1 MEAIVGPTIFNHVM
15 SAIKFVHS
23 FAPLVRPSVV
33 LVPSLLVELTSSLA
47 SFVGMDEQT
56 VCYTL
61 GLFLAYPLGLVM
73 LKLPFGLPRHVFS
86 FLMGAFLLQYTI
98 GVQWIHHLVSSLAA
112 YGLIL
117 ALPLRK
123 SKALVPAFAVLY
135 CVLGHLHRQ
144 FLNYLGWDLD
154 FTGPQMVLTIKLCSL
169 AYNLYDGEC
178 LRDPGNNSR
187 AANKCKKYALHE
199 VPSLVEYLGYTFCFS
214 NILAGPA
221 YEYSIY
227 RDAVE
232 GKLLKNDK
240 NAPSSFLPTLK
251 PFLVSL
257 ICMAMFVVG
266 GAKFPILD
274 PSDPQHNSPPWVKA
288 HLPFLKR
295 YCYQWVALFF
305 CRQKY
310 YFAWKNAEGANN
322 IWFAGYEGRD
332 EDAKIIGW
340 DHANNVDIVAFET
353 APNIKICSAAWNKKT
368 SNWLTRY
375 VYMRTGGSL
384 IATYSMSAFWHGFYP
399 GYYMFFM
406 SMPLLTACERVGR
419 KKLSPVFSTGGKWS
433 PWGIVTILTTS
444 FLVEYFVMPFQV
456 LAWEWGVEIWKS
468 HYFFGH
474 ILCFGFLLVCGLL
487 PSSGGEGGKGKKKK
501 E

>member
-1 MEAIVGPTIFNHVM
+1 MASGVEWRNLFLFFYKISNFSDSHFFIFFLLASHR
-15 SAIKFVHS
+15 S
-23 FAPLVRPSVV
+23 APLP
-33 LVPSLLVELTSSLA
+33 
-47 SFVGMDEQT
+47 
-56 VCYTL
+56 
-61 GLFLAYPLGLVM
+61 
-73 LKLPFGLPRHVFS
+73 
-86 FLMGAFLLQYTI
+86 
-98 GVQWIHHLVSSLAA
+98 
-112 YGLIL
+112 
-117 ALPLRK
+117 
-123 SKALVPAFAVLY
+123 
-135 CVLGHLHRQ
+135 
-144 FLNYLGWDLD
+144 
-154 FTGPQMVLTIKLCSL
+154 
-169 AYNLYDGEC
+169 
-178 LRDPGNNSR
+178 
-187 AANKCKKYALHE
+187 
-199 VPSLVEYLGYTFCFS
+199 
-214 NILAGPA
+214 
-221 YEYSIY
+221 
-227 RDAVE
+227 

-444 FLVEYFVMPFQV
+444 FLGERANRANLEEDETNIIPLNSNSNSNFEFASVW
-456 LAWEWGVEIWKS
+456 LAFSRVFRHAVPSAGVGVGGGDLEEPLFLRS
-468 HYFFGH
+468 HPLFWVSFG
-474 ILCFGFLLVCGLL
+474 LRLVA
-487 PSSGGEGGKGKKKK
+487 E
-501 E
+501 